1 VAKAYWKLPRNAK
14 WVEAMK
20 CMVRITLSHTLV
32 CRGCTVHLIWWSVDT
47 SQFADECHHRD
58 VNHTFAELDPDEPN
72 PFLLDQR
79 LNALR
84 HAALDRGEGSA
95 WAGTVE
101 QQAESTSS
109 QAQETDKQQVVY
121 GKVVK

>member
-1 VAKAYWKLPRNAK
+1 VHGKD
-14 WVEAMK
+14 
-20 CMVRITLSHTLV
+20 CLSHTVVRRGRPV
-32 CRGCTVHLIWWSVDT
+32 CLTRPVGTC
-47 SQFADECHHRD
+47 QFADECHHRD

-109 QAQETDKQQVVY
+109 QKQQTEKQVVY